1 MHETPLHF
9 RTITE
14 ISEEIA
20 SKQLS
25 PVDVTSAMLERIEE
39 LDGQLKSYVTVIAEQ
54 AMAAAQVAER
64 EINAGTYRGPLH
76 GVPIA
81 VKDLCFTKG
90 VRTMGG
96 VEVLAGHV
104 PAFDSTVITKLAPAR

>member
-1 MHETPLHF
+1 MCETPLYF
-9 RTITE
+9 KTITE

-25 PVDVTSAMLERIEE
+25 PVDVTAAMLDRIEQ
-39 LDGQLKSYVTVIAEQ
+39 LDGQLKSYATVMADT
-54 AMAAAQVAER
+54 AMAAAQAAAQ
-64 EINAGTYRGPLH
+64 EINTGRYRGPLH

-90 VRTMGG
+90 VRTMGAAK
-96 VEVLAGHV
+96 VLTDHIPTFDGTGHRK
-104 PAFDSTVITKLAPAR
+104 T